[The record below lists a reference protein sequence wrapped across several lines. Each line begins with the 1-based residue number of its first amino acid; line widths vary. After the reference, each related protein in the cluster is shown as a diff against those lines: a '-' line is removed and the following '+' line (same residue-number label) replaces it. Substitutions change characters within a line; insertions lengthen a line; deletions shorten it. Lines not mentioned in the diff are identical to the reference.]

1 MRTRWLVI
9 WLTVSAVLNVCLL
22 VGWLQ
27 ALKPRPPA
35 QRAIARRPVITNILR
50 PIRTNVVF
58 APRLLTWQDIESE
71 DYPTYVRNLRAFGCP
86 EPTVQDIIVADVNEL
101 FATRLGVEVP
111 NPRREW
117 WRSEPAPE
125 LVREAEE
132 RRAALET
139 ERRELL
145 TALLGADWETRHGNS
160 FPEPDSNPLDG
171 ELLGA
176 IPPDTRRQVREIERR
191 HARQLEALRLA
202 AREQDG
208 APSAEE
214 LARLERETRAELARV
229 LTPEQL
235 EEYLLRYSAGADRLR
250 AQLRGF
256 EATPDEFRALF
267 RAQEQLAAR
276 LDDQSAA
283 LGDAEIKRLAA
294 LAREHE
300 TALERALGPARYAH
314 YRLLQDPLFQQTK
327 TVAERVGVEPEKLIP
342 MYRVNQLA
350 TEERQRILT
359 DTTLAPEDR
368 SRELAELYTEH
379 LNSLRQ
385 LLGEEAFL
393 RLQAQGLP

>member
-1 MRTRWLVI
+1 MRARWLVI

-27 ALKPRPPA
+27 ALKPKPPA
-35 QRAIARRPVITNILR
+35 QRVIARRPVVTNILR

-58 APRLLTWQDIESE
+58 APRLLTWRDIESE

-101 FATRLGVEVP
+101 FAARLAAEVP

-117 WRSEPAPE
+117 WRSEPSPE

-132 RRAALET
+132 RRVALEA

-145 TALLGADWETRHGNS
+145 TNLLGADWEARHGNS
-160 FPEPDSNPLDG
+160 LPEPDANPLDG

-191 HARQLEALRLA
+191 HARKLEALRLA

-208 APSAEE
+208 APSPAE
-214 LARLERETRAELARV
+214 LARLERETRAELAVV

-235 EEYLLRYSAGADRLR
+235 EEYQLRYSASADRLR
-250 AQLRGF
+250 GQLRGF

-276 LDDQSAA
+276 LEDQSAA
-283 LGDAEIKRLAA
+283 LDDAEVKRLAV

-300 TALERALGPARYAH
+300 AALERALGPARYAH

-327 TVAERVGVEPEKLIP
+327 TLAERVGVEPDKLIP
-342 MYRVNQLA
+342 LYRVNQLV
-350 TEERQRILT
+350 TEERQRVLS
-359 DTTLAPEDR
+359 DTTLTPEDR

-385 LLGEEAFL
+385 LVGEEAFL
-393 RLQAQGLP
+393 RLQAEGLP

>member
-1 MRTRWLVI
+1 MRTRWQVI

-35 QRAIARRPVITNILR
+35 QRAIARRPVVTNILR

-58 APRLLTWQDIESE
+58 APRLLTWRDIESE

-101 FATRLGVEVP
+101 FAARLAVEVP
-111 NPRREW
+111 DPRREW
-117 WRSEPAPE
+117 WRSEPSPE
-125 LVREAEE
+125 LVRAAEE
-132 RRAALET
+132 RRAALEA

-145 TALLGADWETRHGNS
+145 TTLLGADWEVRHGS
-160 FPEPDSNPLDG
+160 SLPEPDAHPLDG

-191 HARQLEALRLA
+191 HARQLAILQRA

-208 APSAEE
+208 APSPEE
-214 LARLERETRAELARV
+214 LARLEREARAELARV

-235 EEYLLRYSAGADRLR
+235 EEYLLRYSASADRLR

-267 RAQEQLAAR
+267 RAREQLAAR
-276 LDDQSAA
+276 LEDQSAA
-283 LGDAEIKRLAA
+283 LEDAEIKRLAA

-300 TALERALGPARYAH
+300 SALERALGPARYVH

-327 TVAERVGVEPEKLIP
+327 RVAERVGVEPDKLIP
-342 MYRVNQLA
+342 LYQVNQFA
-350 TEERQRILT
+350 AGERLRVLS
-359 DTTLAPEDR
+359 DTTLTPEDR
-368 SRELAELYTEH
+368 SRELAELYTDH

-385 LLGEEAFL
+385 LIGEEAFL
-393 RLQAQGLP
+393 RLQAEGPP

>member
-1 MRTRWLVI
+1 MRARWLVI

-27 ALKPRPPA
+27 ALKPKPPT
-35 QRAIARRPVITNILR
+35 QRAIARRPVVTNILR

-58 APRLLTWQDIESE
+58 APRLLTWRDIESE

-101 FATRLGVEVP
+101 FAARLAVEVP
-111 NPRREW
+111 NSRREW
-117 WRSEPAPE
+117 WRSEPGPE
-125 LVREAEE
+125 LVRETEE
-132 RRAALET
+132 RRAALEA

-145 TALLGADWETRHGNS
+145 TTLLGPDWEARHRTS
-160 FPEPDSNPLDG
+160 LPEPEDHPLDG
-171 ELLGA
+171 EVLGA

-191 HARQLEALRLA
+191 HTPKREALRLA

-208 APSAEE
+208 APSPDD
-214 LARLERETRAELARV
+214 LARLERETRAELAQV

-235 EEYLLRYSAGADRLR
+235 EEYLLRYSASADRLR

-283 LGDAEIKRLAA
+283 LDGAEIKRLAA

-300 TALERALGPARYAH
+300 AALERALGPTRYAH
-314 YRLLQDPLFQQTK
+314 YRLLQDPLFQQAR
-327 TVAERVGVEPEKLIP
+327 TVAERVGVEPDKLIP
-342 MYRVNQLA
+342 LYRVNQLA
-350 TEERQRILT
+350 TEERQRLLT
-359 DTTLAPEDR
+359 DTTLTPEDR

-393 RLQAQGLP
+393 RLQAEGPP